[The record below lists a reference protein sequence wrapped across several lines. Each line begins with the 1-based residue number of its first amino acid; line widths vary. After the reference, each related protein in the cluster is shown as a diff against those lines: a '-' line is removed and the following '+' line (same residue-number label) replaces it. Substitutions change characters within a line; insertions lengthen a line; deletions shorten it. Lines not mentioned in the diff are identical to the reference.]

1 MPAPFVA
8 RCVIQLSAII
18 RSNALRKLLPSGDF
32 VLVNPGNGYVN
43 AAKELPHIKASAAY
57 ILHAIRNPD
66 LISSEVVPLATA
78 DYGHPWFV
86 WFGQDNSVFHNSPE
100 VRAIHSWRLAAL
112 AVVAAAGLIA
122 AFGWFIVQ
130 RDFDKARVAKQKKKG
145 CPPGTYLNP
154 VGVKQL
160 EYAIEFPIEVV
171 WLRPIRIA
179 SARFEND
186 RACQRLVQNGLD
198 LIRDVRQAYADLLLA
213 HERLRVAGEGLRLRS
228 RIAELAAAR
237 LKAGDISVL
246 ENATA
251 TIDAQQAEQALVRTR
266 YDVALAEERLRNLLS
281 IGLCRQPLVLEAT
294 RTTPRIDADAKAL
307 TTEALATRPDASA
320 AHAAVEAATERLR
333 LSRLS
338 WFRFLGIIDANGQG
352 LKGHEM
358 GPGFRV
364 TIPIFNWGQGGIAR
378 AEAELERA
386 QRQWQTLHDLIVL
399 EVNRALIQYQQARSE
414 LEYLESK
421 IYPELEGAV
430 TRADRAFKEGNTT
443 YLLAL
448 EATRQL
454 LDSHMRA
461 AQLHAD
467 LRRAWAEL
475 ERSVGRRLPAP
486 AAVPMD
492 VPELLPLPR
501 PEPEPKEPAP

>member
-1 MPAPFVA
+1 MRPGHAFSVLFLALLAGCAAHTPACDSSCVA
-8 RCVIQLSAII
+8 DQIQQRMDVAPESRDLPACLDSLTEDDSVVIALWQ
-18 RSNALRKLLPSGDF
+18 NAAFQDLLVDLKLTRADLIQAKLLP
-32 VLVNPGNGYVN
+32 NP
-43 AAKELPHIKASAAY
+43 EL
-57 ILHAIRNPD
+57 
-66 LISSEVVPLATA
+66 
-78 DYGHPWFV
+78 W
-86 WFGQDNSVFHNSPE
+86 
-100 VRAIHSWRLAAL
+100 
-112 AVVAAAGLIA
+112 
-122 AFGWFIVQ
+122 
-130 RDFDKARVAKQKKKG
+130 
-145 CPPGTYLNP
+145 YLNP

-160 EYAIEFPIEVV
+160 EYAIEFPIEVL
-171 WLRPIRIA
+171 WLRPFRIA

-246 ENATA
+246 ESATA

-266 YDVALAEERLRNLLS
+266 YDVALAEERLRNLLG
-281 IGLCRQPLVLEAT
+281 IGLCRQPLVLAAT
-294 RTTPRIDADAKAL
+294 RATPRVDADAQAL
-307 TTEALATRPDASA
+307 TAEALATRPDASA
-320 AHAAVEAATERLR
+320 AHAAIEAATERLR

-338 WFRFLGIIDANGQG
+338 WFRFLGIIDANGRG

-364 TIPIFNWGQGGIAR
+364 TIPLFNWGQGGIAR

-414 LEYLESK
+414 LEYLEAK

-475 ERSVGRRLPAP
+475 ERSVGRRLHAP
-486 AAVPMD
+486 AAVPTD
-492 VPELLPLPR
+492 VPEMLPLPR